1 MDGPLTTGLTWL
13 GTRTNKYSET
23 VAFFKEGLGLMPLVE
38 RPHFAAFDLPDG
50 SIIEVFGPS
59 DRDHVHFGSAPVA
72 GLLVLDIEAATR
84 RIEAAGGMF
93 LAYVW
98 GWPEDSGRPGLSD
111 ANPFQVRCHCH
122 RFLPR
127 RQGGQRLRRT
137 AAAQGHGHVL
147 AAVNR
152 IA

>member
-1 MDGPLTTGLTWL
+1 MDEPLTTGLTWL
-13 GTRTNKYSET
+13 GTRTTKYSET

-93 LAYVW
+93 LAPMGHDGEGNHWAHFRAPDGNVY
-98 GWPEDSGRPGLSD
+98 EITQRDSENGR
-111 ANPFQVRCHCH
+111 
-122 RFLPR
+122 
-127 RQGGQRLRRT
+127 
-137 AAAQGHGHVL
+137 
-147 AAVNR
+147 
-152 IA
+152 